1 MEYVIMILI
10 VLAVGLTAIALTFG
24 TLYLDLRRRM
34 QTTEVY
40 IEVEG
45 DDIGDFMQE
54 AMLYTEYDL
63 AARNGDGEY
72 DLAKSNGAAKSE

>member
-1 MEYVIMILI
+1 MEYVILLLLT
-10 VLAVGLTAIALTFG
+10 LAVGLAVIALTFG

-40 IEVEG
+40 IEVEAG

-63 AARNGDGEY
+63 AARNGDGE
-72 DLAKSNGAAKSE
+72 S